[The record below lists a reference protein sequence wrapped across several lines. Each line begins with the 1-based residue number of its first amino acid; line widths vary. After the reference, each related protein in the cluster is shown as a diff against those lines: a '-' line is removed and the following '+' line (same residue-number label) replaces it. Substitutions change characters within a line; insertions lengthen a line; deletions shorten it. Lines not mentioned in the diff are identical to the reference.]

1 MKQSILAFFIFCF
14 TLTGVVHS
22 QDKFYKKT
30 FSLSDVKLLDG
41 PFKHAMDVNIE
52 VLLQYETDRFIA
64 PFRKVSGLPSKAEN
78 FPNWE
83 VQGLDGHV
91 GGHYLSAMAIHY
103 AATGNKECLRRMEY
117 MINEFKEC
125 QDANSLKYPDWG
137 VGYIGGVPKSEELW
151 KAIKSGNTGIIWQYW
166 VPWYNLH
173 KTYAGLRDAW
183 VYCGNK
189 TARDMF
195 VKFCDWAIEITKGL
209 SDEQMESM
217 LGNEHGG
224 INEVLADAYG
234 ITGQEKYLVAA
245 KRFSHKN
252 ILNPLTSR
260 IDRLDNLHANTQV
273 PKAVG
278 FQRIAELSGDNNYD
292 KAGSFFWETVTGNRS
307 VAFGGNSR
315 KEFFPPASACIDYI
329 NEVEGPESCNT
340 NNMLKLTQVLFRMN
354 PQVKYIDYAERAL
367 YNHILS
373 TQHPDHGGYVYFTPV
388 RPAHYRVY
396 SAPNKAMWCCV
407 GTGMENHGKYGEFI
421 YAHSGDSLFVNLF
434 VASELNWKEKKVT
447 LRQETNFPEGESTKL
462 SVVSGNKKFRL
473 LLRYPSWV
481 ENGKLEIR
489 LNGKLL
495 TFSGKPSEYVVINRK
510 WKKGDV
516 VEVKLP
522 MKNTIEQLINVPSY
536 IAFMHGPILLAS
548 RCGDKDLHG
557 LVAGEGRWEHIA
569 SGKKYPVNE
578 APVLVE
584 NNREDLLG
592 RLSPK
597 EGENMKFDLSASEKL
612 TLEPFYKIHDSRYQI
627 YFMSLTN
634 NQYQNVKDSLARIE
648 AERLALDNRTVDF
661 VQPGQQQPESDHFM
675 KNTSSSTGNHQD
687 EFWREARNGGEFSY
701 QMSTKSME
709 DLTLM
714 IRYWANEN
722 GNRTFDITVDDVV
735 LTNVTA
741 LKGSNEFRNVEYKI
755 PASLLKG
762 KSSVRIGFKAPQRG
776 STARIFYLRLLK
788 P

>member
-1 MKQSILAFFIFCF
+1 MKRFILTLFIFCF
-14 TLTGVVHS
+14 IFVGISLS
-22 QDKFYKKT
+22 QDKFFKKT
-30 FSLSDVKLLDG
+30 FSLTDVKLLEG
-41 PFKHAMDVNIE
+41 PFKHAMDVNVE
-52 VLLQYETDRFIA
+52 TLLKYETDRFIA
-64 PFRKVSGLPSKAEN
+64 PFRKVSGLPAKSEN

-117 MINEFKEC
+117 IINEFKEC
-125 QDANSLKYPDWG
+125 QDANSSKFPEWG
-137 VGYIGGVPKSEELW
+137 IGYIGGVPKSEELW
-151 KAIKSGNTGIIWQYW
+151 KAIKNGNTGILWQYW

-173 KTYAGLRDAW
+173 KTYAGLRDSW
-183 VYCGNK
+183 VYCGNE
-189 TARDMF
+189 TAKVMF

-209 SDEQMESM
+209 SDEQMENM

-224 INEVLADAYG
+224 MNEVLADAYS
-234 ITGQEKYLVAA
+234 ITGQDKYLDIA

-252 ILNPLTSR
+252 LLNPLVLGQ
-260 IDRLDNLHANTQV
+260 DRLDNIHANTQV

-278 FQRIAELSGDNNYD
+278 FQRIAELSGDDSYD
-292 KAGSFFWETVTGNRS
+292 KGGSFFWETVTRNRS

-340 NNMLKLTQVLFRMN
+340 NNMLKLTQILFRMN
-354 PQVKYIDYAERAL
+354 PQVKYVDYAERAL

-373 TQHPDHGGYVYFTPV
+373 TQHPQHGGYVYFTPV

-421 YAHSGDSLFVNLF
+421 YAHSNDSLFVNLF
-434 VASELNWKEKKVT
+434 VASELSWKSKKIV
-447 LRQETNFPEGESTKL
+447 LRQETNFPDQESTRL
-462 SVVSGNKKFRL
+462 TIVSGNRKFKL

-481 ENGKLEIR
+481 EAGNLEIK
-489 LNGKLL
+489 LNGKMLV
-495 TFSGKPSEYVVINRK
+495 FSGKPSEYVVIDRK

-516 VEVKLP
+516 LEVQLP
-522 MKNTIEQLINVPSY
+522 MKNTLEQLINVPSY
-536 IAFMHGPILLAS
+536 IAFMHGPILMATRS
-548 RCGDKDLHG
+548 GNKDLNG
-557 LVAGEGRWEHIA
+557 LIAGDGRWEHIA

-584 NNREDLLG
+584 NNRLDLLG
-592 RLSPK
+592 RLMPIREKSMNF
-597 EGENMKFDLSASEKL
+597 ELHASEKL
-612 TLEPFYKIHDSRYQI
+612 ILEPFYKIHDSRYQI
-627 YFMSLTN
+627 YFMSLTK
-634 NQYQNVKDSLARIE
+634 NQYQSVKDSLARLE
-648 AERLALDNRTVDF
+648 AERMALDNRTVDF

-675 KNTSSSTGNHQD
+675 NNSSTSSGNHQD

-701 QMSTKSME
+701 QMSTKGIE
-709 DLTLM
+709 DLILM
-714 IRYWANEN
+714 VRYWANEN
-722 GNRTFDITVDDVV
+722 GNRTFDITVDNEIIAN
-735 LTNVTA
+735 LSA
-741 LKGSNEFRNVEYKI
+741 LKGSNEFKNIEYII
-755 PASLLKG
+755 PAALLKG
-762 KSSVRIGFKAPQRG
+762 KTSVRVGFKSAQRG
-776 STARIFYLRLLK
+776 STARIFYLRLLQ